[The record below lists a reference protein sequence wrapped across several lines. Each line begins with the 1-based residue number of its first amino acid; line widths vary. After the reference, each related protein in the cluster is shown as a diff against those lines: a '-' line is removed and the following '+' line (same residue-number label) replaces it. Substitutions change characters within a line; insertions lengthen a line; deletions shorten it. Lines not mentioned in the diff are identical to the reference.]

1 MVTQSKSVGDYLQ
14 KLLVVFQKWMV
25 MLFFVAPNICAY
37 PLDLMEKGKVVEW
50 RGRQRSMQ
58 FLWGVHIVDA
68 FLLFCFWQNMRET
81 GRSNTYHTAY
91 CFHATLKSTFGQAV
105 QRLIVKAWCCTLE
118 TVSVSQAPI
127 FLTSVL
133 LLCLFPGGRCHRKAI
148 GREREKR
155 REKKII
161 WRHSAALAPSSF
173 VPHLCKNSYSEKKK
187 PLTKKKTGERC
198 RAAGR
203 GGHLTD
209 KTRELCSRIPTVLY
223 TELRDWS
230 LQAEGG
236 ERREGRKVGEKERG
250 RGGNSVQC

>member
-1 MVTQSKSVGDYLQ
+1 MVLHIRNPFLFHKLPFFSLLFFFSVCFQEGGAIE
-14 KLLVVFQKWMV
+14 KLLAERGKKTW
-25 MLFFVAPNICAY
+25 
-37 PLDLMEKGKVVEW
+37 EKNYLK
-50 RGRQRSMQ
+50 
-58 FLWGVHIVDA
+58 A
-68 FLLFCFWQNMRET
+68 F
-81 GRSNTYHTAY
+81 
-91 CFHATLKSTFGQAV
+91 
-105 QRLIVKAWCCTLE
+105 
-118 TVSVSQAPI
+118 
-127 FLTSVL
+127 
-133 LLCLFPGGRCHRKAI
+133 
-148 GREREKR
+148 
-155 REKKII
+155 
-161 WRHSAALAPSSF
+161 SSF
-173 VPHLCKNSYSEKKK
+173 SALIFCTSLMQKQLFWKKK

>member
-1 MVTQSKSVGDYLQ
+1 MMLHIRNPFLFHKLPFFSLLFFFSVCFQEGGAIE
-14 KLLVVFQKWMV
+14 KLL
-25 MLFFVAPNICAY
+25 A
-37 PLDLMEKGKVVEW
+37 ERGK
-50 RGRQRSMQ
+50 
-58 FLWGVHIVDA
+58 
-68 FLLFCFWQNMRET
+68 
-81 GRSNTYHTAY
+81 
-91 CFHATLKSTFGQAV
+91 
-105 QRLIVKAWCCTLE
+105 
-118 TVSVSQAPI
+118 
-127 FLTSVL
+127 
-133 LLCLFPGGRCHRKAI
+133 
-148 GREREKR
+148 KR